1 MSALGQKQTYLR
13 RCGHS
18 PITSHGHPRQDHRAR
33 FTVAELI
40 CREADRNDPS
50 RVRRSCRRIGRAAF
64 ASDLKILR
72 KLLQHR
78 ENAPLIGQG
87 CACLAFRSAGR
98 THRVACSGRWTASSI
113 RPNLSFQYTQ
123 PTKLER
129 RVQKSDRGRPSIKTD
144 VAPRPESALPS

>member
-40 CREADRNDPS
+40 CREDDRNDPS

-78 ENAPLIGQG
+78 ENAPVIGRG
-87 CACLAFRSAGR
+87 CADLAPGSTDR
-98 THRVACSGRWTASSI
+98 THRNACPGRRTASSI
-113 RPNLSFQYTQ
+113 RSNLSFRHTQ
-123 PTKLER
+123 VYGQGSHPHANACVEFDSTAGK
-129 RVQKSDRGRPSIKTD
+129 
-144 VAPRPESALPS
+144 